1 MYCMSKKALAFN
13 WSGFVCLLMCMLLSG
28 NVQAETPWLDSLYVR
43 VADAEVLREPGKDA
57 VVAFNLEVFRP
68 VKEWNNNDTTLGP
81 SDFVFGKPDKDL
93 LDIFKDV
100 TVSSLH
106 SDVTTASSGALRLEG
121 RFVLGKLQISLTE
134 VEGST
139 QKLALPYREWVKLCK
154 VELPLKN
161 PNTVELGL
169 VWDKLSTGL
178 ISNNVPILEV
188 LMDDLDKIPD
198 DFFNFED
205 YATSQTI
212 CSGEEFFLFAHAV
225 SSPEDDLKCTWQYSV
240 DNGTTFTS
248 LNNYAPNWGNA
259 TGGAGYQYRIQG
271 KYSDTLWLRNI
282 TANLSGITFKCLAER
297 LNSSSEKR
305 ETPEM
310 KLKVLPEVKVA
321 LEGYASLADFQANLG
336 ISGDTARRC
345 PGETAKVR
353 VAFYGAQNSS
363 QISNLKN
370 MGGKVYIAYRWID
383 ELGGSGRDTLK
394 VNMSEIAAQN
404 ISWNSGYVLT
414 SDKMQLNL
422 AVDGKYYIH
431 KVWTDS
437 CNMGTVLTNYDT
449 VVVKQSSNVVYE
461 FDPIDYIANSPA
473 IDVTK
478 DLDFNFTLITL
489 KSPSIG
495 TVLNDG
501 FYDTQ
506 TNQVGTDTILY
517 TYKSGGCEVTATRLI
532 HVLSSKSV
540 AIKVF
545 LEGPYIASADSMRCI
560 NEGYFNSTT
569 NEYLSPYKDN
579 KTCSKPL
586 PSFDRKICDWIY
598 VEVWDYPPKG
608 ASLSDTKKGQLMDAT
623 SAFLLSDGTVASLD
637 GKEYLSFDK
646 LPGNKYY
653 ILVKHRNHM
662 DVLSAQEVLFTN
674 GTKPT
679 DKNTIDFTQ
688 KMENAFDISG
698 STSQQPPLKNLSGKC
713 AMYGGYLSGIGRIT
727 VNDLKKVILGVS
739 KAGYLVEDLNF
750 DGRVNFMDQK
760 MVNTNLSIY
769 IKY

>member
-43 VADAEVLREPGKDA
+43 VADAEVLRPSGGDA
-57 VVAFNLEVFRP
+57 VVVFNLEVFRP

-139 QKLALPYREWVKLCK
+139 QKLALPYREWVQLCR
-154 VELPLKN
+154 VELPLYN

-178 ISNNVPILEV
+178 ISSNVPILEV

-225 SSPEDDLKCTWQYSV
+225 SSPEDDLKCTWQYSS

-259 TGGAGYQYRIQG
+259 TGGAGFQYRIQG

-282 TANLSGITFKCLAER
+282 TTNLSGITFKCVAER
-297 LNSSSEKR
+297 ISSSSEKR

-345 PGETAKVR
+345 PGEKAKVR
-353 VAFYGAQNSS
+353 VAFYGIQNPS
-363 QISNLKN
+363 QLSNLKN

-394 VNMSEIAAQN
+394 VDMTDVAAQN
-404 ISWNSGYVLT
+404 VQWNSGSVVT
-414 SDKMQLNL
+414 SDKLQLNL
-422 AVDGKYYIH
+422 SEDGKYYIH

-437 CNMGTVLTNYDT
+437 CSMGTVLTNYDT
-449 VVVKQSSNVVYE
+449 VIVKQSSNVVYE
-461 FDPIDYIANSPA
+461 FDPIDYIAGSGE
-473 IDVTK
+473 IDIT
-478 DLDFNFTLITL
+478 DGLGITFNYVEL
-489 KSPSIG
+489 KSPSLG
-495 TVLNDG
+495 VLWENNI
-501 FYDTQ
+501 Y
-506 TNQVGTDTILY
+506 NAPENSVGTDTLMY
-517 TYKSGGCEVTATRLI
+517 FYNSGGCTVTAIRQ
-532 HVLSSKSV
+532 VNVVSSKYV
-540 AIKVF
+540 AIKVL
-545 LEGPYIASADSMRCI
+545 LEGPYIAKADSMRCI
-560 NEGYFNSTT
+560 HESYFPTIGEN
-569 NEYLSPYKDN
+569 LVSPYVDGK
-579 KTCSKPL
+579 SLPKPM
-586 PSFDRKICDWIY
+586 PKFNRGIVDWIY
-598 VEVWDYPPKG
+598 VEVWDYPPNG
-608 ASLSDTKKGQLMDAT
+608 IGFGDTKKGQLIDST
-623 SAFLLSDGTVASLD
+623 SALLLSDGSIAGLD
-637 GKEYLSFDK
+637 GNEYVSFEHLKEDS
-646 LPGNKYY
+646 YY
-653 ILVKHRNHM
+653 VVVRHRNHM
-662 DVLSAQEVLFTN
+662 AVMSAKKVAFTS
-674 GTKPT
+674 GAITIA
-679 DKNTIDFTQ
+679 NTIDFTQ
-688 KMENAFDISG
+688 KMENAYDNSG
-698 STSQQPPLKNLSGKC
+698 ITTTQTPLKMINGKC
-713 AMYGGYLSGIGRIT
+713 VMYGGETNGDGMIT
-727 VNDLKKVILGVS
+727 GVDV
-739 KAGYLVEDLNF
+739 K
-750 DGRVNFMDQK
+750 
-760 MVNTNLSIY
+760 IC
-769 IKY
+769 IKYFLTIGYNAADISMDGQVNAVDRALIRKNNGIYRKF

>member
-43 VADAEVLREPGKDA
+43 VADAEVLRPSGGDA
-57 VVAFNLEVFRP
+57 VVVFNLEVFRP

-93 LDIFKDV
+93 LEIFKDV

-139 QKLALPYREWVKLCK
+139 QKLALPYREWVQLCR
-154 VELPLKN
+154 VELPLYN

-178 ISNNVPILEV
+178 ISSNVPILEV

-225 SSPEDDLKCTWQYSV
+225 SSPEDDLKCTWQYSS

-259 TGGAGYQYRIQG
+259 TGGAGFQYRIQG

-282 TANLSGITFKCLAER
+282 TTNLSGINFKCVAER
-297 LNSSSEKR
+297 ISSSSEKR

-345 PGETAKVR
+345 PGEKAKVR
-353 VAFYGAQNSS
+353 VAFYGIQNPS
-363 QISNLKN
+363 QLSNLKN

-394 VNMSEIAAQN
+394 VDMTDVAAQN
-404 ISWNSGYVLT
+404 VQWNSGSVVT
-414 SDKMQLNL
+414 SDKLQLNL
-422 AVDGKYYIH
+422 SEDGKYYIH

-437 CNMGTVLTNYDT
+437 CSFGTVLTNYDT

-461 FDPIDYIANSPA
+461 FDPIEYVANSGG
-473 IDVTK
+473 IDVSEG
-478 DLDFNFTLITL
+478 LGITFSSIEL

-495 TVLNDG
+495 SVLGD
-501 FYDTQ
+501 FYDAPEGS
-506 TNQVGTDTILY
+506 VGTDTLMY
-517 TYKSGGCEVTATRLI
+517 FYNSGGCTVTAIRQ
-532 HVLSSKSV
+532 VNVVSSKYV
-540 AIKVF
+540 AIKVL
-545 LEGPYIASADSMRCI
+545 LEGPYSSKADSMRAI
-560 NEGYFNSTT
+560 YAGRFPMIMENYI
-569 NEYLSPYKDN
+569 SPYADK
-579 KTCSKPL
+579 KLCPKPF
-586 PSFDRKICDWIY
+586 PKFDRAVVDWIY
-598 VEVWDYPPKG
+598 VEAWDYPPNGKYSG
-608 ASLSDTKKGQLMDAT
+608 DSKKGNLVEAT
-623 SAFLLSDGTVASLD
+623 SALLLSDGSVVGVD
-637 GKEYLSFDK
+637 GLPYVSFDK
-646 LPGNKYY
+646 LKSDNYY
-653 ILVKHRNHM
+653 LLIRHRNHLAIM
-662 DVLSAQEVLFTN
+662 SAKPVTFTSGVPEKANMVDFTGKLENALDKYADLSKPAIKNVNGKYVMFGGDFNSDGLISVADYSLLINNLSAT
-674 GTKPT
+674 
-679 DKNTIDFTQ
+679 
-688 KMENAFDISG
+688 
-698 STSQQPPLKNLSGKC
+698 
-713 AMYGGYLSGIGRIT
+713 GYW
-727 VNDLKKVILGVS
+727 VM
-739 KAGYLVEDLNF
+739 DLNF
-750 DGRVNFMDQK
+750 DGLVSTAGDQK
-760 MVNTNLSIY
+760 IVMDNTGVY
-769 IKY
+769 VKF

>member
-43 VADAEVLREPGKDA
+43 IADAEVLRESGKDA

-139 QKLALPYREWVKLCK
+139 QKLALPYREWVQLCR
-154 VELPLKN
+154 VELPLYN

-178 ISNNVPILEV
+178 ISSNVPILEV

-271 KYSDTLWLRNI
+271 KFSDTLWLRNI
-282 TANLSGITFKCLAER
+282 TANLSGITFKCVAER
-297 LNSSSEKR
+297 ISSSSEKR

-321 LEGYASLADFQANLG
+321 LEGYASYADFQANLG
-336 ISGDTARRC
+336 MPGDTARHC
-345 PGETAKVR
+345 PGETAKAR
-353 VAFYGAQNSS
+353 VAFYGIESNSQLS
-363 QISNLKN
+363 VLKG
-370 MGGKVYIAYRWID
+370 MGGKVYVAYRWID
-383 ELGGSGRDTLK
+383 QLGGTGRDTLK
-394 VNMSEIAAQN
+394 VDMIDIATQN
-404 ISWNSGYVLT
+404 VQWNSGFVLT
-414 SDKMQLNL
+414 SDKLQLNL
-422 AVDGKYYIH
+422 VDDGKYYIH

-437 CNMGTVLTNYDT
+437 CSFGTVLTNYDT

-461 FDPIDYIANSPA
+461 FDPIEYVANSGG
-473 IDVTK
+473 IDVSEG
-478 DLDFNFTLITL
+478 LGITFSSIGL

-495 TVLNDG
+495 SVLGN
-501 FYDTQ
+501 FYDAPEGS
-506 TNQVGTDTILY
+506 VGTDTLMY
-517 TYKSGGCEVTATRLI
+517 FYNSGGCTVTAIRQ
-532 HVLSSKSV
+532 VNVVSSKYV
-540 AIKVF
+540 AIKVL
-545 LEGPYIASADSMRCI
+545 LEGPYIASADSMRCMY
-560 NEGYFNSTT
+560 EGYFPMI
-569 NEYLSPYKDN
+569 NENYISPYADK
-579 KTCSKPL
+579 KQCPKPF
-586 PSFDRKICDWIY
+586 PKFNHGIVDWVY
-598 VEVWDYPPKG
+598 VEVWDYPPNG
-608 ASLSDTKKGQLMDAT
+608 VVYGDSKKGMLVDYT
-623 SAFLLSDGTVASLD
+623 SALLLSDGTVAD
-637 GKEYLSFDK
+637 VNGNKYLAFDK
-646 LPGNKYY
+646 LDKNEYY
-653 ILVKHRNHM
+653 IAVKHRNH
-662 DVLSAQEVLFTN
+662 LSVMSA
-674 GTKPT
+674 KPIT
-679 DKNTIDFTQ
+679 FALGNSLTAANTIDFTE
-688 KMENAFDISG
+688 KIENALDREGVASIQS
-698 STSQQPPLKNLSGKC
+698 PLKNISGKC
-713 AMYGGYLSGIGRIT
+713 LMYMGETVQDGRIS
-727 VNDLKKVILGVS
+727 VADIKVIILS
-739 KAGYLVEDLNF
+739 NMKIGYENGDLNF
-750 DGRVNFMDQK
+750 DYKVTPADRTKGNANIGVI
-760 MVNTNLSIY
+760 V
-769 IKY
+769 KY